1 VAYLDELRPGAVI
14 ETSYQSAARPGDPAN
29 IHNTVVAYL
38 PQKMLSIAATNAPPG
53 FPDRELLADLA
64 TVIELEALGD
74 DSTRV
79 TISMMGYGTD
89 PKYDRLFG
97 FFTNGNGLT
106 LTQLRE
112 RFTSGPINWAART
125 TPR

>member
-1 VAYLDELRPGAVI
+1 
-14 ETSYQSAARPGDPAN
+14 
-29 IHNTVVAYL
+29 
-38 PQKMLSIAATNAPPG
+38 MLSIAATNAPPD

-64 TVIELEALGD
+64 TVIELEALSAD
-74 DSTRV
+74 RTRV

-106 LTQLRE
+106 LRQLSE
-112 RFTSGPINWAART
+112 RFTSGPVDWAARAI
-125 TPR
+125 PR